1 MEHRSPKFEKPR
13 LFDPR
18 DSRPTIVKLGFP
30 LMLWLGVFGLYH
42 PPEKP
47 GGLILLGLLALLSLF
62 FLTLA
67 LIVPTDRYLE
77 YKRFIQWRTISYKEV
92 SKCGRSIFPLVGYIK
107 LKRFLPPWGRLYFVF
122 YTPSAPF
129 FGRAE
134 QEAILEHIQDKIAGR
149 AEAGT
154 AIETKSEVTATGPKA
169 EGPLRLCAL
178 WALLGFVW
186 ALFLRM
192 VLGFRPTIPTPSVF
206 AHENILYRL
215 GLALWRFGAHLLD
228 WPYNFVVVLAISAVI
243 VASRYRRAAWGPA
256 AALGFF
262 LGELLVR
269 FIHR

>member
-1 MEHRSPKFEKPR
+1 
-13 LFDPR
+13 
-18 DSRPTIVKLGFP
+18 
-30 LMLWLGVFGLYH
+30 MLN
-42 PPEKP
+42 
-47 GGLILLGLLALLSLF
+47 
-62 FLTLA
+62 
-67 LIVPTDRYLE
+67 
-77 YKRFIQWRTISYKEV
+77 
-92 SKCGRSIFPLVGYIK
+92 K

-154 AIETKSEVTATGPKA
+154 AIETKSEVTAAGPEA
-169 EGPLRLCAL
+169 DGPLRLCAS

>member
-1 MEHRSPKFEKPR
+1 
-13 LFDPR
+13 
-18 DSRPTIVKLGFP
+18 VKLGFP
-30 LMLWLGVFGLYH
+30 LMLWFGVLGLYH

-62 FLTLA
+62 FFTLA

-92 SKCGRSIFPLVGYIK
+92 SKCGRSVFPLVGYIK

-154 AIETKSEVTATGPKA
+154 AEAGRAEAGTAIETKSEVTAAGPEA
-169 EGPLRLCAL
+169 DGPLRLCAS

-192 VLGFRPTIPTPSVF
+192 VLGFRPTID
-206 AHENILYRL
+206 AR
-215 GLALWRFGAHLLD
+215 
-228 WPYNFVVVLAISAVI
+228 
-243 VASRYRRAAWGPA
+243 
-256 AALGFF
+256 
-262 LGELLVR
+262 
-269 FIHR
+269 